1 MIRRW
6 PIILTSIIDTV
17 YQENM
22 APGSGTADEDINA
35 KVAEGKVIIQ
45 TLSKLKYE
53 MGHDRELE

>member
-1 MIRRW
+1 
-6 PIILTSIIDTV
+6 
-17 YQENM
+17 M